1 MHQLRLLGASLCNV
15 ISTSALYIQ
24 CTDKYLM
31 STGST
36 LGTVRSFTQV
46 GDASY
51 AGRVLHLVNLCAGP
65 PDSVEQNQQ
74 DIQVAE
80 SSLAVCS

>member
-1 MHQLRLLGASLCNV
+1 MHQLRLLGATLCNA

-51 AGRVLHLVNLCAGP
+51 AGRVLHLVNLFAGP
-65 PDSVEQNQQ
+65 HDSVKQNQQ
-74 DIQVAE
+74 DI
-80 SSLAVCS
+80 SGG